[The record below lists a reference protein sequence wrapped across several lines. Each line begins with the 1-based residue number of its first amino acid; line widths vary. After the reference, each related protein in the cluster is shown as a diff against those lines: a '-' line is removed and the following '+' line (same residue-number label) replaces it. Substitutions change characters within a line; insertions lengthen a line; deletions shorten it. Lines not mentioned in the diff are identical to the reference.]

1 MTTPELTTA
10 RLARPRIRPGNVGP
24 MLVVAVVVLA
34 LYWPLMLWVNAG
46 AARSILASGADL
58 GCATPIACA
67 TQLRNPVLPAPGQFA
82 SGFKNLSTPLTAP
95 ASAPYNTLVT
105 AGETLVGLG
114 IAAVLGV
121 VLALLLV
128 VSRAF
133 ERSIMPWLIA
143 SQTVPIIAL
152 APMLAV
158 VLGQYGVQGWVPKA
172 IIAAYIAFF
181 PVSIGVARGLR
192 SPDRLQLDLM
202 HTYNA
207 SASHVFWKLRL
218 PASLPF
224 LFTSLKVAATGAL
237 IGAIVAE
244 ISTISF
250 SGLGK
255 MLAEN
260 SRASDTVALWVIM
273 VYGAV
278 LGIVLVAF
286 MGLLER
292 WVTPWRAGQP
302 RS

>member
-1 MTTPELTTA
+1 MTTPELVTA
-10 RLARPRIRPGNVGP
+10 RLERPRIRLGNLGP
-24 MLVVAVVVLA
+24 MLVVALVALA
-34 LYWPLMLWVNAG
+34 LYWPLMLWANVG
-46 AARSILASGADL
+46 AARTILESGADL

-67 TQLRNPVLPAPGQFA
+67 TQLRNPVLPAPAQLW
-82 SGFKNLSTPLTAP
+82 SGFVNLSVPPLAAT
-95 ASAPYNTLVT
+95 SAPYNTLVT
-105 AGETLVGLG
+105 AGETLVGLA
-114 IAAVLGV
+114 IAAVMGV

-133 ERSIMPWLIA
+133 ERSLMPWLIA
-143 SQTVPIIAL
+143 SQTVPIVAL

-181 PVSIGVARGLR
+181 PVAIGVARGLR
-192 SPDRLQLDLM
+192 SPDPLQLDLM
-202 HTYNA
+202 RTYHA
-207 SASHVFWKLRL
+207 SAGTVFWKLRL

-237 IGAIVAE
+237 IGSIVAE

-260 SRASDTVALWVIM
+260 SRASDTIALWVIM
-273 VYGAV
+273 IYGAV
-278 LGIVLVAF
+278 LGIVLVGL
-286 MGLLER
+286 MGALER

-302 RS
+302 K